1 MAYRCRYCRDSGYI
15 SVEPGSSLAYPCT
28 DCEELEEQQFKEEDE
43 QEEQEEQQHIQ

>member
-28 DCEELEEQQFKEEDE
+28 DCEELEEEE
-43 QEEQEEQQHIQ
+43 QEQEQEEQQHIQ